1 MQVKIIEINRK
12 RCEELCELLP
22 EATIINGDAS
32 DQSLLLE
39 EGIHDAD
46 ALISLTGMDEENI
59 IISLFAGAQGVN
71 KIVAKVNE
79 DNRARMVEGMGI
91 DSIVSAKTATADTII
106 RYIRARKNSFSSVN
120 VETMYRLLGG
130 QVEALEFIIKKQ
142 SEFVGVP
149 LKDLK
154 LKANNL
160 IACIGRRRKII
171 IPNGD
176 THLEV
181 GDSVIIVTK
190 CRSVNNFKDILK

>member
-1 MQVKIIEINRK
+1 M
-12 RCEELCELLP
+12 
-22 EATIINGDAS
+22 
-32 DQSLLLE
+32 
-39 EGIHDAD
+39 
-46 ALISLTGMDEENI
+46 
-59 IISLFAGAQGVN
+59 
-71 KIVAKVNE
+71 
-79 DNRARMVEGMGI
+79 
-91 DSIVSAKTATADTII
+91 
-106 RYIRARKNSFSSVN
+106 
-120 VETMYRLLGG
+120 
-130 QVEALEFIIKKQ
+130 EALEFIIKKH